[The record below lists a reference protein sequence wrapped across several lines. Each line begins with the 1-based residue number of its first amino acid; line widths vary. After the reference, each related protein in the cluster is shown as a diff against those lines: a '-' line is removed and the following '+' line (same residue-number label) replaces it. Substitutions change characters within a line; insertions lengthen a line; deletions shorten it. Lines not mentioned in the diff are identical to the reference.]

1 MSVILPQMATMTQF
15 ECYFVINHI
24 LIEYQHIISFAN
36 VMVMFDI
43 FVLFCYYVCFCIS
56 LHQVIA
62 MFENH
67 SKQNIMEEYKNI
79 LLRLDEIEKLAKLSY
94 KRALNIDDV
103 SLLTG
108 LSKSH
113 IYRLTCSHQIPHYK
127 PSAKALYF
135 EKSEIEHWM
144 LQNRVTPKAEAESTA
159 IKHCL

>member
-1 MSVILPQMATMTQF
+1 
-15 ECYFVINHI
+15 
-24 LIEYQHIISFAN
+24 
-36 VMVMFDI
+36 
-43 FVLFCYYVCFCIS
+43 
-56 LHQVIA
+56 